1 MAILIDHK
9 RKERREHMETIS
21 NFETNTLYYGDCLEI
36 MKDWEKE
43 QVDLIY
49 LDPPFNSNADYNVLF
64 KPGAGKKKERFAQKL
79 AFVDTW
85 NWNAPAVER
94 VDRIVRSSKHP
105 ACRLIEGMKLIIGET
120 GMLSYISYMA
130 DRLEQCHRVLKKT
143 GSIYFHCDDT
153 ASHYLKLLMDAIF
166 GAENFRNQIVWQ
178 RVSSSQKGSQHRNTN
193 WGRNTDTILY
203 YAEVFSY
210 AA

>member
-1 MAILIDHK
+1 
-9 RKERREHMETIS
+9 METIS

-143 GSIYFHCDDT
+143 GSIYLHCDDT

-166 GAENFRNQIVWQ
+166 GARISVTKSSGKGYHLRKKVANIVI
-178 RVSSSQKGSQHRNTN
+178 RIGGEIR
-193 WGRNTDTILY
+193 IP
-203 YAEVFSY
+203 FSIMPSLLVRCLIQ
-210 AA
+210 